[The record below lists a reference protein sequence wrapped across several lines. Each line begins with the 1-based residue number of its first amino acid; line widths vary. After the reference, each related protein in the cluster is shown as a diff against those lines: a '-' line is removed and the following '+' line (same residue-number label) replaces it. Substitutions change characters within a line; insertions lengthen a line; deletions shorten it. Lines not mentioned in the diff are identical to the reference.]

1 MNNYEATKLK
11 LQNKEIKVCLKKKT
25 NRYGENTVDK
35 TIITWPKDISVKTT
49 KTIAGKSASR
59 KKKIKRKTNQRKI
72 KTKKMNKDKQL
83 LYFYREDCHWCEKF
97 EKLWSVL
104 KQNNDKVKFLKINGP
119 RNSMMRDKYKVQTYP
134 TLIKIENSKHVLFEN
149 ERTLKNLKDLGHI

>member
-1 MNNYEATKLK
+1 
-11 LQNKEIKVCLKKKT
+11 
-25 NRYGENTVDK
+25 
-35 TIITWPKDISVKTT
+35 
-49 KTIAGKSASR
+49 
-59 KKKIKRKTNQRKI
+59 
-72 KTKKMNKDKQL
+72 MNKDKQL

-149 ERTLKNLKDLGHI
+149 ERTLKNLKDFLNK